1 MLFLRKVPILNN
13 DKKHILENNKFK
25 SIFFNFMNP
34 KILNS
39 IQKIP
44 AKFIGNQFEVT
55 LDTVSIDSRS
65 LQNGPQT
72 LFFALIGAN
81 HDAHH
86 YIKDLI
92 ATGVRNFVVTHIPEG
107 FTTFRN
113 MSNHKIANA
122 RCN

>member
-1 MLFLRKVPILNN
+1 
-13 DKKHILENNKFK
+13 
-25 SIFFNFMNP
+25 MNP

-92 ATGVRNFVVTHIPEG
+92 AILWLLIFLKVVKQMLI
-107 FTTFRN
+107 F
-113 MSNHKIANA
+113 IL
-122 RCN
+122 